1 MQNRGFAHLAILAGI
16 STLPPLSIDMNLPAI
31 PDIEAAFGVAQGQGS
46 LTLSLFLLGFAV
58 APLLGGPLSDRF
70 GRKPVLLAALML
82 NTLAALACT
91 LHGSF
96 HFLLFSRLVQGIAS
110 GVCILAPLAILRD
123 TLTGAEARKQFSAIM
138 FVGGVAPL
146 VAPILGGLVLLYTGW
161 AAIYG
166 VQGGLGLALFILVLM
181 RVPESLPPEKRNT
194 TSAGKLFAGY
204 AAIFRSPHFLGLAL
218 PQALAFAC
226 IFSYIAGSPGFMLGE
241 LGLSEQAYSL
251 IFALTSFGVMVGA
264 FASGLLGRREIR
276 VGRILGFALTLMTLA
291 AASVFLLTWSRA
303 GGLAVLLPLLFLVM
317 TCFGII
323 QPNAMSEAVAPWG
336 HMAGTAS
343 GAVNSLQMLAGAGAS
358 ALAPL
363 LNTVW
368 EPGKAMGLSILCAAL
383 LSAGI
388 YLFFGKIQKNR
399 TPSAP

>member
-31 PDIEAAFGVAQGQGS
+31 PDIEASFGVAQGQGS

-70 GRKPVLLAALML
+70 GRKPVLLVALML
-82 NTLAALACT
+82 NTLSALACT

-96 HFLLFSRLVQGIAS
+96 HFLLLSRLVQGIAS

-166 VQGGLGLALFILVLM
+166 VQGGLGLALFILVLL
-181 RVPESLPPEKRNT
+181 RVPESLPPEKRNA
-194 TSAGKLFAGY
+194 TSAGKLFGGY

-264 FASGLLGRREIR
+264 FASGLLGRREVR
-276 VGRILGFALTLMTLA
+276 VGRILGFALTLLTVA

-317 TCFGII
+317 TSFGII

-363 LNTVW
+363 LNTLW
-368 EPGKAMGLSILCAAL
+368 TPGKAMGLSILCAAL
-383 LSAGI
+383 LSAGT
-388 YLFFGKIQKNR
+388 YLFLGKIQKNP
-399 TPSAP
+399 TLSAP